1 MVICGTY
8 ERCTKIVYVSELAN
22 IIDNGIDIGFIDN
35 IGIDID
41 IDKTVF
47 KLLIL
52 VLILIRGLT
61 NY

>member
-1 MVICGTY
+1 MAKEIFPF
-8 ERCTKIVYVSELAN
+8 SELAN
-22 IIDNGIDIGFIDN
+22 IIDNGIDIGFIDD

>member
-1 MVICGTY
+1 MTSTY
-8 ERCTKIVYVSELAN
+8 DRSWVEAELAN

>member
-1 MVICGTY
+1 MKWTSRHY
-8 ERCTKIVYVSELAN
+8 LPELAN
-22 IIDNGIDIGFIDN
+22 IIDNSIDIGFIDD

>member
-1 MVICGTY
+1 MSHSFGAY
-8 ERCTKIVYVSELAN
+8 PGRSLKILMLYSIV
-22 IIDNGIDIGFIDN
+22 D

-47 KLLIL
+47 KLLIF

>member
-1 MVICGTY
+1 M
-8 ERCTKIVYVSELAN
+8 AN
-22 IIDNGIDIGFIDN
+22 IIDNGIDIGFFDD

-41 IDKTVF
+41 KTLF

>member
-1 MVICGTY
+1 M
-8 ERCTKIVYVSELAN
+8 AN
-22 IIDNGIDIGFIDN
+22 IIDNGIDIGFFDY